1 MILTYAQFDTVKIG
15 NIRVHVCASEKFKT
29 TTLVAYIQQE
39 LKKELVTRT
48 ALLPQILQRGTI
60 SYPTTIDLKRNLDH
74 LYGAILFGDVF
85 KRGERHILQFG
96 MEVANEQYLKETKS
110 LLGEA
115 LRFFSE
121 VLSKPFT
128 ENNAFKSS
136 YVEAEKKIL
145 KQRIES
151 LQDDKAR
158 YAAQRMME
166 EMCKGE
172 PYSIFNH
179 GQLEE
184 IPAINGENLYTYYQ
198 EVMSTCP
205 IDFYCVGNVTTEEVV
220 ELLQQHLMLDLSG
233 KRKEVSVATVQHTV
247 QEVKV
252 VEDELDVKQ
261 GKLNMGCRTQI
272 SIKDDDY
279 PALLMYN
286 GVLGGFPHSKL
297 FMNVRE
303 KESLAY
309 YCSSRLESHKGL
321 LNIQSGIEIANYDR
335 AVDII
340 KQQLEAMRQGQINDS
355 EIDQTK
361 ATLSNQFREQQ
372 DRSYELI
379 NYHYHL
385 VLSGKDRPVDQ
396 LLEQISAVNKQ
407 DIQRVAEKV
416 DLDTIYFLRDQ
427 RGASHA

>member
-1 MILTYAQFDTVKIG
+1 MTYAQFDTVSIG
-15 NIRVHVCASEKFKT
+15 NIRVHVCTSEKFKT
-29 TTLVAYIQQE
+29 TTLAAFIQQE
-39 LKKELVTRT
+39 LKPDLVTRT
-48 ALLPQILQRGTI
+48 ALLPQILQRGTV
-60 SYPTTIDLKRNLDH
+60 SYPTTIDFKRYLDH

-96 MEVANEQYLKETKS
+96 MEVANERYLKETNS

-115 LRFFSE
+115 IRFFTE
-121 VLSKPFT
+121 VLFNPIT
-128 ENNAFKSS
+128 ENNGFKSS
-136 YVEAEKKIL
+136 YLESEKNIL

-151 LQDDKAR
+151 LPDDKIR
-158 YAAQRMME
+158 YAAHRMTE

-172 PYSIFNH
+172 PYALFNY
-179 GQLEE
+179 GQLKDL
-184 IPAINGENLYTYYQ
+184 PDINVENLHTYYQ
-198 EVMSTCP
+198 EVMKTCP
-205 IDFYCVGNVTTEEVV
+205 IDFYCVGNVRTEEVV
-220 ELLQQHLMLDLSG
+220 QLLQQHLTLDRSSE
-233 KRKEVSVATVQHTV
+233 RKKIPVASTSHSVQ
-247 QEVKV
+247 QIKI
-252 VEDELDVKQ
+252 VEDHLDVNQ

-321 LNIQSGIEIANYDR
+321 LSIQSGIEIANFER
-335 AVDII
+335 ATEII
-340 KQQLEAMRQGQINDS
+340 KQQLDVMKQGQINDK
-355 EIDQTK
+355 EIEQTK

-396 LLEQISAVNKQ
+396 LLEEISNVSKQ

-416 DLDTIYFLRDQ
+416 ELDTIYFLRDQ
-427 RGASHA
+427 GGASHA